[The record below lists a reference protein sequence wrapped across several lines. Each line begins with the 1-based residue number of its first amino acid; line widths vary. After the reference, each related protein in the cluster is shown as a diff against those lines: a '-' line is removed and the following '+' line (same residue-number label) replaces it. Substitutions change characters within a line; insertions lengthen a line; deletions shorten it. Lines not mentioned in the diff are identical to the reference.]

1 MTRAIGIGVA
11 LLFLSL
17 VLPDWA
23 GAQDTAERRRVAL
36 VVSSIDGNTDT
47 EDYDLITRVFTSGID
62 ELLAAYDLELGTV
75 LLDEQVRTAGIE
87 LPSERRVSRILG
99 KRGMRKEQ
107 SLFHRVDEGVTASS
121 ISY

>member
-17 VLPDWA
+17 LLPGSA

-62 ELLAAYDLELGTV
+62 ELLAA
-75 LLDEQVRTAGIE
+75 
-87 LPSERRVSRILG
+87 
-99 KRGMRKEQ
+99 
-107 SLFHRVDEGVTASS
+107 
-121 ISY
+121 